1 MCTVPIVLPDL
12 HGRSDLLDAALRHYP
27 SDASFIFLGDAIDR
41 GPDSRGTVRRLLEL
55 SDAGRV
61 TLLRGNHENML
72 LLASTRDEEAQA
84 SGDSALL
91 GQAREEFLNWQRN
104 GGNTLFREYGLFG
117 PGNVPEDLLEFIAR
131 MELAVITHNGYLCS
145 HAAPPVL
152 LERYGSVETTMLW
165 ARPNEGPFELE
176 PTLKGSIHGH
186 TPLGVPT
193 WVLNHLYIDTGAVFS
208 GNFCTVDTDTL
219 ETIVLRGA
227 AVAGRENLLE
237 LASEEPGLVREQPYR
252 VIEI

>member
-1 MCTVPIVLPDL
+1 VLIVLPDL

-27 SDASFIFLGDAIDR
+27 DDAQYLFLGDAIDR

-72 LLASTRDEEAQA
+72 LNASMLDQEAQA
-84 SGDSALL
+84 SGDQRLL
-91 GQAREEFLNWQRN
+91 GAAREEFLNWQRN

-117 PGNVPEDLLEFIAR
+117 PGSVPEDLIEFIGR
-131 MELAVITHNGYLCS
+131 MELAAVTPGGYLCS

-152 LERYGSVETTMLW
+152 LERYGNVETTMLW

-176 PTLKGSIHGH
+176 PGIKGSIHGH

-193 WVLNHLYIDTGAVFS
+193 WVMQHLYVDMGAVFS
-208 GNFCTVDTDTL
+208 GNLCTVDANTL
-219 ETIVLRGA
+219 EVTVLRGEA
-227 AVAGRENLLE
+227 SAGRESLLE
-237 LASEEPGLVREQPYR
+237 LASEEPGLVREHPYR